1 MNVNIMPVIRGK
13 VIGADRV
20 SWMMGKAPEDVSI
33 GVFSGF
39 IRGRN
44 QFIGT
49 ARKKGNVSGLVR
61 RRIER
66 IKNWGGRISPKQ
78 NSDTWTRQFSSL
90 MKGRVD
96 GNSRD
101 LKTLSLHV
109 GVLYRDKKRI
119 HEAAEIMGSGGAINS
134 PGKYMIVP
142 IYANLQRVG
151 IMLKTGKSGEALRKY
166 MAMGKMFVLKRGGK
180 VLYYDSDLWRQGER
194 GSALMFIGMKTSN
207 VKRKFDFDG
216 QWNKFSPRF
225 MKLVGQGIDRAVK
238 RLEKKQTAGKI

>member
-49 ARKKGNVSGLVR
+49 AKKKGNVSGLVR
-61 RRIER
+61 RRLER
-66 IKNWGGRISPKQ
+66 IKNWGGRISPTQ
-78 NSDTWTRQFSSL
+78 NSSTWTRQFSSTV
-90 MKGRVD
+90 KGRVD

-109 GVLYRDKKRI
+109 GVLYNTKYNI
-119 HEAAEIMGSGGAINS
+119 HVAAEIMGHGGTINS
-134 PGKYMIVP
+134 AGKYMIVP

-216 QWNKFSPRF
+216 QWNSFSPRF
-225 MKLVGQGIDRAVK
+225 MKLVGQGVDRAVK
-238 RLEKKQTAGKI
+238 KLEKKQTAGKI